1 MSLTETATIVD
12 RCWRCG
18 RNITEPL
25 SVFVGMGPVCRKST
39 GVVEARGWQ
48 ALENARWYNELRY
61 DLYERVVQEI
71 DQDLRWWRMRLA
83 LLVPDSEPLFE
94 MALNAAAGLR
104 QTSPMSGAIVMGYV
118 WRIVGQIRFVLEP
131 TLTTLRDA
139 GVVNSTWV
147 EAVPGLARIMRNVE
161 TILCGLGAQEDAVEL
176 AEVRRQDRIGLMTN
190 PLVVPAE
197 GVE

>member
-18 RNITEPL
+18 RHITDPL

-39 GVVEARGWQ
+39 GIVEARGWQ
-48 ALENARWYNELRY
+48 ALENARWYNEDKY
-61 DLYERVVQEI
+61 DLYDRLVEEI
-71 DQDLRWWRMRLA
+71 NQDLRWWRMRLA

-94 MALNAAAGLR
+94 VALNAADGLR
-104 QTSPMSGAIVMGYV
+104 QTSPLSGPIVMGYL
-118 WRIVGQIRFVLEP
+118 WRVVGQVRFVLEP
-131 TLTTLRDA
+131 TLKTLRDA

-147 EAVPGLARIMRNVE
+147 EAVPGLSRIMRNVE
-161 TILCGLGAQEDAVEL
+161 GLLCGLGAREDAVEL
-176 AEVRRQDRIGLMTN
+176 AEVRRQDRISL
-190 PLVVPAE
+190 VPAE